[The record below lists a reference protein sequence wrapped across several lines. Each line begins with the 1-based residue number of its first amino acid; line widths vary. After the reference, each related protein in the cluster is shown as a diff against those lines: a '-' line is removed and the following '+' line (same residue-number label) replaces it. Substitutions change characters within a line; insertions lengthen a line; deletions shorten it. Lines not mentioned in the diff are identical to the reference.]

1 MQINNNFS
9 LIEYNTFGI
18 DVHADTFVSYDSQD
32 ELAKLISNEM
42 KQLPSPVLHIGE
54 GSNLLF
60 MNDFKGTIL
69 YSRIKTVEVL
79 KEESDSIIV
88 KVGSGWKMDDFIQY
102 CLKHNWYGLENLSHI
117 PGQVGASAV
126 QNIGAY
132 GVEVGDCISAVNCIS
147 LENGEKRRFTNQE
160 CEYAYRH
167 SIFKSAEFK
176 GRYAVTSVEYTLKK
190 EFCPNL
196 TYKGIVQCLSAKQ
209 ICINNVTP
217 EELRNTIIEIR
228 KNKLPD
234 PKVFGNAGSFFMNP
248 IVSRKSFLNLQ
259 SSYPNIP
266 FYEMD
271 ADKIKIPTAWLIEK
285 CGWKGRS
292 LGKAGV
298 HGIQPLVLIN
308 LGGAN
313 GDDILR
319 LSKTIQT
326 DILRT
331 FGISICPEVNIIY

>member
-1 MQINNNFS
+1 MQISRNFS
-9 LIEYNTFGI
+9 LLEYNTFGI
-18 DVHADTFVSYDSQD
+18 DVYADTFIAYDSED
-32 ELAKLISNEM
+32 ELLELVSQDM
-42 KQLPSPVLHIGE
+42 KQLPHPILHIGE

-60 MNDFKGTIL
+60 MNNFKGTIL
-69 YSRIKTVEVL
+69 FSRIKTVEVL
-79 KEESDSIIV
+79 EEDKDSIYV

-102 CLKHNWYGLENLSHI
+102 SLKHNWYGLENLSLI

-132 GVEVGDCISAVNCIS
+132 GIEVGDSIVAVNCIS
-147 LENGEKRRFTNQE
+147 LENGEQRRLTNQE
-160 CEYAYRH
+160 CKYAYRY
-167 SIFKSAEFK
+167 SIFKSPEFK
-176 GRYAVTSVEYTLKK
+176 GRYAITSVEYTLKK
-190 EFCPNL
+190 VFSPNL
-196 TYKGIVQCLSAKQ
+196 TYKGIVQCLSSKQ
-209 ICINNVTP
+209 ICSDNVTP

-248 IVSRKSFLNLQ
+248 ILSRKSFLNLQ

-266 FYEMD
+266 FYEME
-271 ADKIKIPTAWLIEK
+271 ADMVKIPTAWLIEK
-285 CGWKGRS
+285 CGWKGRN

-326 DILRT
+326 DILKS
-331 FGISICPEVNIIY
+331 FGISIYPEVNIIF